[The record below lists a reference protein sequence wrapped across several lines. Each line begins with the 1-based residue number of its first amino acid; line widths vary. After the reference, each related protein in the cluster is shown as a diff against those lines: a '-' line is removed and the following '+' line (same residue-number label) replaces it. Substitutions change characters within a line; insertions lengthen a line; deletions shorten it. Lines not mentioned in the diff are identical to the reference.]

1 MQRSVG
7 VRWLFILVIII
18 LFLGWATTG
27 VMIYIRIFLVVSFML
42 LGSYFWNL
50 VALKGIR
57 VTRRSRSLRTSVGKV
72 FDERYDIQNVSRWS
86 CMWLEIENLSQI
98 PQKSGSRL
106 LTSIGGLQQRSYT
119 ARTWI
124 TKRGAFPLGPTSL
137 TSGDPF
143 GLFVSSRVDPAKN
156 TLIVLPLTV
165 EIPYFPAPQGILPG
179 GKEIRQKTMDVTPH
193 ATGVREYVPGDPIKR
208 VHWPST
214 AKRERFMVKTYEQD
228 PQAEVWFFLDSE
240 KKAHYSL
247 PESVSE
253 AREDYLNINRRSQIK
268 LPKDTYEYAVSVTAS
283 LAKYFL
289 HQRRA
294 VGLVSSGSQFTVIP
308 SERGERQI
316 GKILETLAFLKSDG
330 ELPILGCVS
339 LQSKYLPMGSGGILV
354 TPSLNNDL
362 LVAVDDL
369 NHRHLHPIVVLISP
383 ESFGGPSGGEEIYGE
398 LERRN
403 VPVFKIVCGEDLGK
417 QLGQIKGV
425 YQRNWSSGSI

>member
-1 MQRSVG
+1 MKKPVG
-7 VRWLFILVIII
+7 VRWLFTLIITF
-18 LFLGWATTG
+18 LFFGWATTG
-27 VMIYIRIFLVVSFML
+27 VLIYIRLFLVVSLML
-42 LGSYFWNL
+42 LGSYLWNL

-124 TKRGAFPLGPTSL
+124 TKRGAYPLGPTML

-143 GLFVSSRVDPAKN
+143 GFFASSRLDPAEN
-156 TLIVLPLTV
+156 TLIVLPLAV
-165 EIPYFPAPQGILPG
+165 DIPYFPAPEGILTG
-179 GKEIRQKTMDVTPH
+179 GKEVHQKTMDVTPH

-214 AKRERFMVKTYEQD
+214 AKRDHFMVKTYEQD

-240 KKAHYSL
+240 KKAQFSL
-247 PESVSE
+247 PESENE

-268 LPKDTYEYAVSVTAS
+268 LPKDTYEYAISATAS
-283 LAKYFL
+283 LARYFL
-289 HQRRA
+289 QQKRA
-294 VGLVSSGSQFTVIP
+294 VGFVSSGSQFTVIP

-316 GKILETLAFLKSDG
+316 GKILETLAFLQPDG
-330 ELPILGCVS
+330 ELPLLGCVS
-339 LQSKYLPMGSGGILV
+339 LHAKYLPMGSGGILV

-362 LVAVDDL
+362 LITVEYL
-369 NHRHLHPIVVLISP
+369 NHRHLHPMVVSILP
-383 ESFGGPSGGEEIYGE
+383 ETFGGPSGGEDIYEG
-398 LERRN
+398 LERRK
-403 VPVFKIVCGEDLGK
+403 VPVFKVACGEDLSR
-417 QLGQIKGV
+417 QLGQIKGINK
-425 YQRNWSSGSI
+425 RTWSST

>member
-1 MQRSVG
+1 MKKTIG
-7 VRWLFILVIII
+7 TRWLFTLLIII

-27 VMIYIRIFLVVSFML
+27 VMIYIRLFLLVSLML
-42 LGSYFWNL
+42 LGSYLWNL
-50 VALKGIR
+50 FALKGIQ
-57 VTRRSRSLRTSVGKV
+57 VNRRSRSLRTSVGKV
-72 FDERYDIQNVSRWS
+72 FDERFDILNVSRWS
-86 CMWLEIENLSQI
+86 CMWLEIENLSKI

-124 TKRGAFPLGPTSL
+124 TKRGAYPLGPTLL

-143 GLFVSSRVDPAKN
+143 GLFTSSRVDPAKN

-165 EIPYFPAPQGILPG
+165 DIPYFPSPEGILPG
-179 GKEIRQKTMDVTPH
+179 GKDIHQKTMDVTPH

-228 PQAEVWFFLDSE
+228 PQAEIWFFLDSE
-240 KKAHYSL
+240 KKAQFSL
-247 PESVSE
+247 PENDSD

-268 LPKDTYEYAVSVTAS
+268 LPRDTYEYAISATAS

-289 HQRRA
+289 QQKKV
-294 VGLVSSGSQFTVIP
+294 VGLVSSGSQFTIIP

-316 GKILETLAFLKSDG
+316 GKILEALAFLQPDG
-330 ELPILGCVS
+330 DLPLLGCVS
-339 LQSKYLPMGSGGILV
+339 LHAKHLPMGSGGILV
-354 TPSLNNDL
+354 TPSLNNEL
-362 LVAVDDL
+362 LITVEHL
-369 NHRHLHPIVVLISP
+369 NRRHLHPMVVLLLP
-383 ESFGGPSGGEEIYGE
+383 ESFGGPSGGEEILEG

-403 VPVFKIVCGEDLGK
+403 IPVFKIKCGEDLSR
-417 QLGQIKGV
+417 QLGQIKGI
-425 YQRNWSSGSI
+425 YKRTWSPT